1 MLNRL
6 FKWMSGQTAR
16 TDSHGK
22 ASPSASKGQT
32 PVPRAPAP
40 ATNRSRAGAPRQPSA
55 LQQPALPASRPA
67 RNGSRKGA
75 AADTHA
81 HSHPAAAL
89 GLSKQRI
96 SFAALR
102 TCEELQQ
109 AGFAAYIVGGGVRDL
124 LLGREPK
131 DFDVATDAAPE
142 EVLHVFRRARLI
154 GRRFRIVHVMF
165 GRETIEVTTF
175 RAAQT
180 NGQTDAHGRMLNDN
194 EFGTR
199 DEDALRRD
207 FTVNALYYDPI
218 AETLV
223 DPLGGVQDLNARLL
237 RMIGDPATR
246 YREDPVRMLRTVR
259 FAAKLDF
266 QVDPPTLKPIRR
278 LAPLLENVPP
288 ARIFDEIMKLLES
301 GHGLACIQRLRH
313 EGLHHGILPLLDTIF
328 ETDEGF
334 VTQAL
339 TRTDERVQQGKSV
352 SPSFLFA
359 ALLWPQVRVRW
370 EAARARGEHVV
381 PALDLAITS
390 VLDEQGVKLS
400 LQRRYQADMREIW
413 MMQPRLEKRGRQ
425 AFTLITQL
433 RFRAGYDFL
442 LLRAG
447 AGELDST
454 MADWWTA
461 FTTGNHDERERL
473 VKESLANAPKGSGN
487 RKRRRRRSKGAAA
500 GGEGG
505 DSSDVAGSGAAA
517 GAVDTTVM
525 APLPPVSGAAV

>member
-1 MLNRL
+1 
-6 FKWMSGQTAR
+6 MSQQHTASSGSRATGAGR
-16 TDSHGK
+16 TGRAARSAQP
-22 ASPSASKGQT
+22 ASGN
-32 PVPRAPAP
+32 PAP
-40 ATNRSRAGAPRQPSA
+40 QV
-55 LQQPALPASRPA
+55 
-67 RNGSRKGA
+67 
-75 AADTHA
+75 
-81 HSHPAAAL
+81 HPAQAL
-89 GLSKQRI
+89 GLSHQQI
-96 SFAALR
+96 SYAALR

-109 AGFAAYIVGGGVRDL
+109 AGYAAYIVGGGVRDL
-124 LLGREPK
+124 LLGRAPK
-131 DFDVATDAAPE
+131 DFDVATDASPE
-142 EVLHVFRRARLI
+142 EVLRVFRRSRLI
-154 GRRFRIVHVMF
+154 GRRFKIVHVMF

-175 RAAQT
+175 RSAQT

-218 AETLV
+218 AETLI
-223 DPLGGVQDLNARLL
+223 DPLGGVDDLSARLL

-259 FAAKLDF
+259 FAAKLAF
-266 QVDPPTLKPIRR
+266 EVDAPTLRPIRQ

-328 ETDEGF
+328 EMDERF
-334 VTQAL
+334 VTVAL
-339 TRTDERVQQGKSV
+339 TRTDDRVQQGKSV

-359 ALLWPQVRVRW
+359 ALLWPQVRARW
-370 EAARARGEHVV
+370 QAARARGEHLV
-381 PALDLAITS
+381 PSLDHAISS

-400 LQRRYQADMREIW
+400 LQRRYQSDMREIW

-442 LLRAG
+442 LLRAD
-447 AGELDST
+447 AGELDPA
-454 MADWWTA
+454 MGEWWTA
-461 FTTGNHDERERL
+461 FTTGNHDEREQL
-473 VKESLANAPKGSGN
+473 VQQSLAGTPKSGN
-487 RKRRRRRSKGAAA
+487 RKRRRRRGKNGEASAA
-500 GGEGG
+500 GHDGG
-505 DSSDVAGSGAAA
+505 PAGGAEAA
-517 GAVDTTVM
+517 GA
-525 APLPPVSGAAV
+525 AGAAGQHAAGDASASGTSA